1 MRRLGTLKD
10 IKMVERIGLLALML
24 PILPA
29 LVLLSFSM
37 VGWYQVGHFPS
48 YGNPD
53 PKAMGMG
60 VLRSGVAIFTL
71 LSPYLL
77 LLGDFCAVLFLLIS
91 GLQRHCVLRNLF
103 TVLLANSFYFW
114 IVTGFPLCLD
124 LASWIVD

>member
-1 MRRLGTLKD
+1 MLED
-10 IKMVERIGLLALML
+10 IKTVERIGLIALTL
-24 PILPA
+24 PLLPA
-29 LVLLSFSM
+29 IALLSFSM
-37 VGWYQVGHFPS
+37 VAWYQVGHFPS

-53 PKAMGMG
+53 PKAMRMS

-91 GLQRHCVLRNLF
+91 GVQKNCVRRNLLV
-103 TVLLANSFYFW
+103 VLLANSFYFW

-124 LASWIVD
+124 LGNWIID

>member
-1 MRRLGTLKD
+1 
-10 IKMVERIGLLALML
+10 MVERIGLFALML

-29 LVLLSFSM
+29 LALLAFSM
-37 VGWYQVGHFPS
+37 FAWYTVGHFPS

-53 PKAMGMG
+53 PKVLGTS
-60 VLRSGVAIFTL
+60 VLRCGVAIFTL

-103 TVLLANSFYFW
+103 IVLLANSFYIW
-114 IVTGFPLCLD
+114 IVTGLPLCLD
-124 LASWIVD
+124 LSSWIVD